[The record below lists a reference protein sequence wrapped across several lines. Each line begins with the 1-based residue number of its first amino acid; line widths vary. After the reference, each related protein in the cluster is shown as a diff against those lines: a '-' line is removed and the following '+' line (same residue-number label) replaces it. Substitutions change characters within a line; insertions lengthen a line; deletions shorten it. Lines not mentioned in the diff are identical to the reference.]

1 MATGHSQD
9 SSSVFPSMV
18 EAHGHPERDGYV
30 PLTVSTARGLI
41 EARLFEAPEPLA
53 GIVLVGN
60 AGGDFESPA
69 DGLYDRLGE
78 TLSKEGIAVLRL
90 RFREPSQLPDA
101 EHDVLAGCRVLLD
114 LGVERLGLVGHGF
127 GGAAVL
133 RAAAWE
139 PEAQAIVTLAAQSPG
154 DTDLKH
160 LPKRHVLL
168 VHGKADTVQPAT
180 ASEQVHSVV
189 GDKAELTLID
199 GAGHRLDEAAP
210 AVFRQVHDWLLAK
223 LSG

>member
-1 MATGHSQD
+1 
-9 SSSVFPSMV
+9 MV
-18 EAHGHPERDGYV
+18 EAHGHPERDGYL
-30 PLTVSTARGLI
+30 PLTISTARGLI
-41 EARLFEAPEPLA
+41 ESRLFEAPEPLA
-53 GIVLVGN
+53 GVVLVGN
-60 AGGDFESPA
+60 AGGDFDSPA
-69 DGLYDRLGE
+69 DGLYDRLGA
-78 TLSKEGIAVLRL
+78 TLSKAGIAVLRL

-139 PEAQAIVTLAAQSPG
+139 PEAQAIVSLATQSLG
-154 DTDLKH
+154 DADVKH
-160 LPKRHVLL
+160 LQKRHLLL
-168 VHGKADTVQPAT
+168 VHGKADLIQPAA
-180 ASEQVHSVV
+180 ASEQVHTLA
-189 GDKAELTLID
+189 GDTAELTLID

-210 AVFRQVHDWLLAK
+210 ALFRQVHDWLVAK